1 MTDKDPRVLL
11 CAIEWAARLR
21 AQANPLSDSEKMA
34 LALADELRDHQWW
47 ERTAGELQKQ
57 RDDMKQRLDR
67 INMTACYASEEDT
80 SAQPEALLQ
89 IGKLARG
96 EEVPGWP
103 R

>member
-1 MTDKDPRVLL
+1 MSQVSADPRLD
-11 CAIEWAARLR
+11 RLR
-21 AQANPLSDSEKMA
+21 RLARSSVVGGELAWLLSEYDRQA
-34 LALADELRDHQWW
+34 LALE
-47 ERTAGELQKQ
+47 
-57 RDDMKQRLDR
+57 R

-103 R
+103 PR

>member
-1 MTDKDPRVLL
+1 MTAPVSAEPKASKL
-11 CAIEWAARLR
+11 ARLR
-21 AQANPLSDSEKMA
+21 MLSSSSVVGGDIKWLLAEYDRQTVA
-34 LALADELRDHQWW
+34 LE
-47 ERTAGELQKQ
+47 
-57 RDDMKQRLDR
+57 R

>member
-1 MTDKDPRVLL
+1 MSNPAADSRL
-11 CAIEWAARLR
+11 ARLR
-21 AQANPLSDSEKMA
+21 RLARSSVVGAELAWLLTEYTRQA
-34 LALADELRDHQWW
+34 LALE
-47 ERTAGELQKQ
+47 
-57 RDDMKQRLDR
+57 R

>member
-1 MTDKDPRVLL
+1 MTRALYY
-11 CAIEWAARLR
+11 ARFGRLR
-21 AQANPLSDSEKMA
+21 PGKDDRLHDSMDDDNIRQFSDWIKHQALTDA
-34 LALADELRDHQWW
+34 VFRIIEL
-47 ERTAGELQKQ
+47 ERILE
-57 RDDMKQRLDR
+57 R

-103 R
+103 T